1 MRCDEIRENL
11 VDLLYNDAGTPP
23 ASIEVQEHLKTCPA
37 CRRELEELKQTS
49 SYLRTWEDESPLRSV
64 TIAGRERSRRQR
76 AGWRYARYAAIAA
89 MLLLCI
95 LALTNTEVTVSRNS
109 FSISTHLLPQKQSQ
123 RDYYT
128 KAELR
133 EIIDDSESRMKEIN
147 WITAQRVLDA
157 VEQEQAHYQDAR
169 LTGRRTAQNRNK
181 N

>member
-1 MRCDEIRENL
+1 MRCNEMQEYL
-11 VDLLYNDAGTPP
+11 VDLLYNDTGTPP
-23 ASIEVQEHLKTCPA
+23 ASTEVQEHLKTCPA
-37 CRRELEELKQTS
+37 CRREFEELKQTR

-64 TIAGRERSRRQR
+64 TIPSRERSLRQR

-89 MLLLCI
+89 MLLLCV
-95 LALTNTEVTVSRNS
+95 LALANTEVTVSKNS
-109 FSISTHLLPQKQSQ
+109 FSISTHFLPQKQSQ

-147 WITAQRVLDA
+147 WITAQRVLEA
-157 VEQEQAHYQDAR
+157 VEQDQAHYLDAR
-169 LTGRRTAQNRNK
+169 LTGHRTAQSRNK